1 MNGQIGKEAQGSEI
15 ARRKVNRSDLAAM
28 KNVVVRAER
37 AFYLFLM
44 FMSFLPK
51 LKEVGKTTE
60 LM

>member
-37 AFYLFLM
+37 AFYLF
-44 FMSFLPK
+44 FNVYVFSAQAQ
-51 LKEVGKTTE
+51 GSR
-60 LM
+60 